1 MRTRD
6 MTQLYGGPVRRVA
19 DVPEDELIAQIVRGM
34 PQGEALVPTGDDAAV
49 LPLSTPRVVV
59 TVDVLVEGRHFRQDW
74 STGADVGWRGITQNA
89 ADVVAMG
96 ALPVSFVAS
105 LVLPGDTPAAWA
117 IDVAHGMAEACR
129 WLTAATGAACG
140 VVGGDV
146 SGGEQVSLSVTALG
160 DLAGEAIVRSGAR
173 AGDVV
178 VHTGTLGHSAAGLAL
193 LTAGWDGAEAAAH
206 RCIETYKRP
215 TPPVSVVLAASGLH
229 SLMDVS
235 DGLLRDTGR
244 LARQSGIAID
254 LVDLEDLVDRDVREV
269 AAILGRDPVP
279 WVAGGGE
286 DHGFVGTCAPDAV
299 PEGFRVIGVVR
310 DGDPRVTVRGRTPS
324 GSTGWDHFSG

>member
-1 MRTRD
+1 M
-6 MTQLYGGPVRRVA
+6 
-19 DVPEDELIAQIVRGM
+19 PEDELIAQIVRGM

-49 LPLSTPRVVV
+49 VPLRSPRVVV
-59 TVDVLVEGRHFRQDW
+59 TVDVLVEGRHFRRDW
-74 STGADVGWRGITQNA
+74 STGTDVGWRGITQNA
-89 ADVVAMG
+89 ADIVAMG

-105 LVLPGDTPAAWA
+105 LVLPGDTLAQWA
-117 IDVAHGMAEACR
+117 IDVARGMAEACR
-129 WLTAATGAACG
+129 WLTAETGAPCG

-160 DLAGEAIVRSGAR
+160 DLAGDAIVRAGAR
-173 AGDVV
+173 AGDAV

-193 LTAGWDGAEAAAH
+193 LTSGWDGGEAAPL

-215 TPPVSVVLAASGLH
+215 TPPVSVVLAASGLR

-244 LARQSGIAID
+244 LARQSGIAVD
-254 LVDLEDLVDRDVREV
+254 LIDLEDLVDRDVREV
-269 AAILGRDPVP
+269 AAILGRDPVQ

-299 PEGFRVIGVVR
+299 PEGFRVIGAVHA
-310 DGDPRVTVRGRTPS
+310 GEARVTVCGSAPS
-324 GSTGWDHFSG
+324 GSTGWDHFRG